1 MPTIPASPVGPGAAD
16 YNDILYPTYL
26 ASQCSPDRFAVM
38 ARMKGLETA
47 PPDRCR
53 MLELGCGDGAS
64 LIAFGYA
71 LPDSE
76 FVGVDLAARP
86 IEIGNARIAS
96 LGLKNVTLH
105 CADVMQ
111 VNDSI
116 GMFDFILAHGL
127 FSWVPEPVRER
138 VLEICGALINPK
150 GVAYLSYNAYPGSYQ
165 RDMLRAMLQMHTRH
179 LTDPSAKIRQSLGL
193 IDFIRSAPFRGSPYH
208 QFIEGF
214 HETRGNPEVLLY
226 DELGSINQPFFF
238 HEFAQMAARHGLEY
252 LNEADFDPTL
262 AALPAKARKTLD
274 GLGNNPVAF
283 EQYLD
288 FLTGRAF
295 RQTML
300 CRHGVELDRR
310 RRWEPLAGLY
320 FASPIEREELKE
332 SDAHEGRR
340 YLGMRGRS
348 ALVGDPIVQKALEH
362 LGAAWPASVSFH
374 DLAAA
379 GGAVDEA
386 GLEVLGQNLLQL
398 TEANFLKLHA
408 HPFRLA
414 AGISERPRASA
425 LARLQI
431 GERFLAN
438 LFCEAVATPDPLGG
452 LVLERLDGT
461 RTKPELIAELSAV
474 LDAQRPETDE
484 ARRQLAEARA
494 HLDEALDKKLRDI
507 RGLGLLE
514 A

>member
-1 MPTIPASPVGPGAAD
+1 MPTIPASPASRAD

-116 GMFDFILAHGL
+116 GMFDFIFAHGL

-138 VLEICGALINPK
+138 VLEICGALLNPK

-165 RDMLRAMLQMHTRH
+165 RDMLRSMLQMHTRH

-193 IDFIRSAPFRGSPYH
+193 IDFIRSAPFRDSPYH

-226 DELGSINQPFFF
+226 DEQI
-238 HEFAQMAARHGLEY
+238 
-252 LNEADFDPTL
+252 
-262 AALPAKARKTLD
+262 
-274 GLGNNPVAF
+274 
-283 EQYLD
+283 
-288 FLTGRAF
+288 GRA
-295 RQTML
+295 
-300 CRHGVELDRR
+300 HV
-310 RRWEPLAGLY
+310 
-320 FASPIEREELKE
+320 
-332 SDAHEGRR
+332 
-340 YLGMRGRS
+340 
-348 ALVGDPIVQKALEH
+348 
-362 LGAAWPASVSFH
+362 
-374 DLAAA
+374 
-379 GGAVDEA
+379 
-386 GLEVLGQNLLQL
+386 
-398 TEANFLKLHA
+398 
-408 HPFRLA
+408 
-414 AGISERPRASA
+414 
-425 LARLQI
+425 
-431 GERFLAN
+431 
-438 LFCEAVATPDPLGG
+438 
-452 LVLERLDGT
+452 
-461 RTKPELIAELSAV
+461 
-474 LDAQRPETDE
+474 
-484 ARRQLAEARA
+484 
-494 HLDEALDKKLRDI
+494 
-507 RGLGLLE
+507 
-514 A
+514 